1 MDTPAASQLRITQ
14 IGNITVP
21 AGDPGEQLVAHLLL
35 SILVCQL
42 GALPSARAHI
52 AQAHELAVRLNTQTV
67 TYRLNRPSKFA
78 RVKLELEG
86 ETETMLLPF
95 INDILVL
102 PPVDP
107 REIMRSELTA
117 GHSANLT
124 NLDVAYF
131 MLRLRTRKLAV
142 AIEPMK
148 KMESVEEL
156 NEATHRILAACLYR
170 EIISAD
176 PLSRANDY
184 FTLAHNLI
192 GKRNRPL
199 AAFALAKA
207 DSELEIHM
215 RTTPLREHAVVV
227 KEMKEQITAMVKKI
241 KSGAA

>member
-1 MDTPAASQLRITQ
+1 MDTPAASQLRISQ
-14 IGNITVP
+14 IGNIAIP

-35 SILVCQL
+35 SILVCQSD
-42 GALPSARAHI
+42 ALPSARAHI
-52 AQAHELAVRLNTQTV
+52 AQAHELAVKLNVQTV
-67 TYRLNRPSKFA
+67 TYRPNGPSKFA
-78 RVKLELEG
+78 RVQLELEG
-86 ETETMLLPF
+86 ETDTVLLPF

-107 REIMRSELTA
+107 GEIMRSELTA
-117 GHSANLT
+117 GYLGNLR

-156 NEATHRILAACLYR
+156 NEATRRILAGCLYR

-199 AAFALAKA
+199 AAIALAKA

-215 RTTPLREHAVVV
+215 RTTPLREHTVVV
-227 KEMKEQITAMVKKI
+227 EEMKEQITAMVKKL